1 MGILDKFNDASR
13 GVSEKAKN
21 ISEAKNG
28 CVLPTIWTINICN
41 NSALLIDQDNQ

>member
-21 ISEAKNG
+21 ISEANNLKSMKNG
-28 CVLPTIWTINICN
+28 LKNIRHFFF
-41 NSALLIDQDNQ
+41 I